1 MYDQLY
7 PYINNTFSKLLCG
20 FLKGYNG
27 GQCLASVIEKWQK
40 PFGDHSGVL
49 LGDNFM
55 SMVENQRLLGKH
67 SNHFKNITTRLKN
80 DRFGKSSMN
89 NILYFASK
97 YLKRTF
103 EENSHKIGSI
113 KCGARM
119 KYLLNAAQYVQYF
132 ISKYSKRTS
141 EKNHMK

>member
-1 MYDQLY
+1 
-7 PYINNTFSKLLCG
+7 
-20 FLKGYNG
+20 
-27 GQCLASVIEKWQK
+27 
-40 PFGDHSGVL
+40 
-49 LGDNFM
+49 M

-67 SNHFKNITTRLKN
+67 SNRFKNITTRLKN

-89 NILYFASK
+89 NILYFGSK